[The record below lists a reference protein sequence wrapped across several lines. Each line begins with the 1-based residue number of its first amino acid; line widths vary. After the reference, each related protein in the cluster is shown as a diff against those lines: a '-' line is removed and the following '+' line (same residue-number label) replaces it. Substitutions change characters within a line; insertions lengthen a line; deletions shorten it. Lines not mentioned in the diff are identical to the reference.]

1 MALLPANIKQD
12 VDNTCVADVLS
23 TFTLQHFT
31 REAMVAFIKIIFCL
45 CLFIV
50 FYTYLGYGM
59 ILFLLVKLKALFSPK
74 NLPVQTDASL
84 PEVTVLVAA
93 YNEEDFIAEKIN
105 NCLAFDYPKDK
116 IRFLFVTDG
125 SNDGTPDVVKKFP
138 QVQLLHS
145 PERKGKIAA
154 TNRAMPFVQTPIV
167 VFTDANTIVNKE
179 AIRNMVRHYQS
190 ENVGVVAGEKRISVK
205 EKDAA
210 SGAGEGIYWK
220 YESKLKKWDSE
231 LYSVVGAA
239 GELFSIRTALF
250 APVPADT
257 IVEDFFMTLT
267 IAKKG
272 YRIVYEPE
280 ACAME
285 GPSATVGE
293 ELKRKIRIA
302 AGGMQAVARLSG
314 LLNPFRYGILSFQYI
329 SHRVLRWTLAPLS
342 LPILF
347 LTNLALAFTG
357 SLFFQAFLSLQILFY
372 LLVLVGFLLEQRKIK
387 LKVFFVPYY
396 FFIMNYAVYMGFLRA
411 IKGSQSV
418 LWERAKRE
426 S

>member
-1 MALLPANIKQD
+1 M
-12 VDNTCVADVLS
+12 DNTCIVNVLS
-23 TFTLQHFT
+23 TFTLQHST
-31 REAMVAFIKIIFCL
+31 REAMVALIKICFWL

-59 ILFLLVKLKALFSPK
+59 ILFLLVKLKALFRPK

-105 NCLAFDYPKDK
+105 NCLAFDYPKEK

-125 SNDGTPDVVKKFP
+125 SNDRTPDVVKQFP

-179 AIRNMVRHYQS
+179 AIRNMVRHYQL
-190 ENVGVVAGEKRISVK
+190 EKVGVVAGEKRISVK

-250 APVPADT
+250 TPVPADT
-257 IVEDFFMTLT
+257 IVEDFYMTLT

-302 AGGMQAVARLSG
+302 AGGMQAVARLSA

-329 SHRVLRWTLAPLS
+329 SHRVLRWTLAPLA

-347 LTNLALAFTG
+347 LSNLVLAFTD
-357 SLFFQAFLSLQILFY
+357 SLFFQMFVSLQILFY

>member
-1 MALLPANIKQD
+1 MLL
-12 VDNTCVADVLS
+12 
-23 TFTLQHFT
+23 
-31 REAMVAFIKIIFCL
+31 IKIIFWL
-45 CLFIV
+45 CLALV
-50 FYTYLGYGM
+50 LYTYLGYGM
-59 ILFLLVKLKALFSPK
+59 ILFLLVKLKSIFSPK
-74 NLPVQTDASL
+74 KEYRTDDASL

-93 YNEEDFIAEKIN
+93 YNEEDFIAEKIE
-105 NCLAFDYPKDK
+105 NCLAFDYPKEK

-125 SNDGTPDVVKKFP
+125 SSDRTPEVVERYP
-138 QVQLLHS
+138 EVQLLHS

-154 TNRAMPFVQTPIV
+154 TNRAMPFVKTPIV

-179 AIRNMVRHYQS
+179 AIRLMVRHYQF
-190 ENVGVVAGEKRISVK
+190 ENVGVVAGEKRIAVK

-250 APVPADT
+250 NPVPSDT
-257 IVEDFFMTLT
+257 IVEDFIMTLT

-272 YRIVYEPE
+272 YRIVYEPG

-302 AGGMQAVARLSG
+302 AGGMQAVARLAG
-314 LLNPFRYGILSFQYI
+314 LLNPLKYGMLSFQYI

-347 LTNLALAFTG
+347 ITNLFLAING
-357 SLFFQAFLSLQILFY
+357 STFYQVFLGLQVLFY
-372 LLVLVGFLLEQRKIK
+372 VLVFVGFLLEQRKIK
-387 LKVFFVPYY
+387 MKVFFVPYY
-396 FFIMNYAVYMGFLRA
+396 FFIMNYAVYMGFVRA
-411 IKGSQSV
+411 VKGSQSV
-418 LWERAKRE
+418 LWERAKRG
-426 S
+426 

>member
-1 MALLPANIKQD
+1 MWIIDALPQQYPHLLCKDTARVPMVALL
-12 VDNTCVADVLS
+12 
-23 TFTLQHFT
+23 
-31 REAMVAFIKIIFCL
+31 KIIFWI

-59 ILFLLVKLKALFSPK
+59 ILFFLVRTKALFSRK
-74 NLPVQTDASL
+74 NTLVHEESSL

-105 NCLAFDYPKDK
+105 NCLAFDYPVGK

-125 SNDGTPDVVKKFP
+125 STDRTPDVVRQFP

-154 TNRAMPFVQTPIV
+154 TNRAMPYVQTPIV

-179 AIRNMVRHYQS
+179 AIRLMVRHYQS
-190 ENVGVVAGEKRISVK
+190 PNVGVVAGEKRISVR

-250 APVPADT
+250 TPVPADT

-267 IAKKG
+267 IAQKG

-302 AGGMQAVARLSG
+302 AGGMQAVARLRP
-314 LLNPFRYGILSFQYI
+314 LLNPWRFGILSFQYI

-342 LPILF
+342 LPLLLVSNIL
-347 LTNLALAFTG
+347 LACTG
-357 SLFFQAFLSLQILFY
+357 LLFFQIFLTLQLLFY
-372 LLVLVGFLLEQRKIK
+372 ALVFVGFLLEQRKIK

-396 FFIMNYAVYMGFLRA
+396 FFIMNYAVYMGFLRF

-426 S
+426 